1 MLLEEKD
8 SKIANLS
15 KLAVKPLIT
24 KVTESHINTDNID
37 IKINSECLNSFGI
50 VISNASAKW
59 TNTQTCNTLK
69 NINLNIKPGRLVA
82 IIGPVGAGKVHKIC
96 INDYL
101 YKS

>member
-8 SKIANLS
+8 SKIANFS
-15 KLAVKPLIT
+15 KFAVKPLIT
-24 KVTESHINTDNID
+24 KDTESDIIIDNID
-37 IKINSECLNSFGI
+37 IKKNSECLNSFGI
-50 VISNASAKW
+50 VISNASAMW
-59 TNTQTCNTLK
+59 TDNQTCNTLK
-69 NINLNIKPGRLVA
+69 NINLNIEPGRLVA